1 MVYILLADG
10 FEEIEALCPLDLL
23 RRAGVEVKTVSVTDR
38 KTVVGSHGIPVVAD
52 YTDGNDLKELE
63 MLILPGGMPGS
74 KTLDTSPFVEGCI
87 RYAAGGDAYI
97 AAICAA
103 PMVLGHRGLLT
114 GKKATCYPGFEPELA
129 GAILTDAPAVR
140 DGRIITGR
148 GMGAA
153 YDFGL
158 LLVETLKG
166 KDAADALGRA
176 IVYYK

>member
-1 MVYILLADG
+1 
-10 FEEIEALCPLDLL
+10 
-23 RRAGVEVKTVSVTDR
+23 
-38 KTVVGSHGIPVVAD
+38 
-52 YTDGNDLKELE
+52 